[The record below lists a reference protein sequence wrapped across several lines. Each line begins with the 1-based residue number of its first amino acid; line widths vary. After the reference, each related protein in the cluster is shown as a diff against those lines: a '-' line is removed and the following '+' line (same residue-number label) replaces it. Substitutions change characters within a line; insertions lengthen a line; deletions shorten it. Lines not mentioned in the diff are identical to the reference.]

1 MNEIAVI
8 IKGALAIAQKDWQ
21 TEFRSK
27 EILLTM
33 GFFGL
38 LVVLISAFAFFRG
51 DVPAYAL
58 AAGSLWVAIA
68 YSGTLGLGRAFE
80 REREGDCIRALLLS
94 PMPRQAIF
102 LGKLLGIV
110 SFMFVVELVVVPAVV
125 IFFNQSLEFEQLWRL
140 SIVMGLGTLGYGI
153 VGTALAASLLRAR
166 TRDVLLAIVIYP
178 VIVPVIMGGVKAT
191 TAILQPDMA
200 VADFELW
207 ARILLTFDV
216 VFIVVSFWIF
226 EPLLID

>member
-1 MNEIAVI
+1 MNETIMI
-8 IKGALAIAQKDWQ
+8 LRGAFAIAQKDWQ

-38 LVVLISAFAFFRG
+38 LVVLISAFAFYRG

-125 IFFNQSLEFEQLWRL
+125 IFFNQSLGFAQLWRL
-140 SIVMGLGTLGYGI
+140 TIIMGLGTFGYGI

-191 TAILQPDMA
+191 TAILQPDMS
-200 VADFELW
+200 VAEFELW

>member
-1 MNEIAVI
+1 MNEVAVI
-8 IKGALAIAQKDWQ
+8 LKGALAIAQKDWQ

-38 LVVLISAFAFFRG
+38 LVVLISAFAFYRG

-58 AAGSLWVAIA
+58 AAGSLWVAMA

-80 REREGDCIRALLLS
+80 REREGDCIRALLIS

-125 IFFNQSLEFEQLWRL
+125 IFFNQSLELAQLWRL
-140 SIVMGLGTLGYGI
+140 SVVMGLGTLGYGI

-191 TAILQPDMA
+191 TAILQPEMS

>member
-1 MNEIAVI
+1 MNEVATIL
-8 IKGALAIAQKDWQ
+8 KGAFAIAQKDWQ

-38 LVVLISAFAFFRG
+38 LIVLISAFAFYRG
-51 DVPAYAL
+51 DLPAYAL

-125 IFFNQSLEFEQLWRL
+125 IFFNQSLEFTQLWRL
-140 SIVMGLGTLGYGI
+140 GVIMGLGTFGYGV

-191 TAILQPDMA
+191 TAILQPEMS
-200 VADFELW
+200 VSDFELW
-207 ARILLTFDV
+207 ARILFTFDV

>member
-1 MNEIAVI
+1 MNEVAVI
-8 IKGALAIAQKDWQ
+8 LKVALAIAQKDWQ

-38 LVVLISAFAFFRG
+38 LVVLISAFAFYRG

-80 REREGDCIRALLLS
+80 REREGDCIRALLIS

-125 IFFNQSLEFEQLWRL
+125 IFFNQSLDLAQLWRL
-140 SIVMGLGTLGYGI
+140 SVVMGLGTFGYGI

-191 TAILQPDMA
+191 TAILQPEMS
-200 VADFELW
+200 VVDFELW

>member
-1 MNEIAVI
+1 MNEVAVI
-8 IKGALAIAQKDWQ
+8 LKGALAIAQKDWQ

-38 LVVLISAFAFFRG
+38 LVVLISAFAFYRG

-80 REREGDCIRALLLS
+80 REREGDCIRALLIS

-125 IFFNQSLEFEQLWRL
+125 IFFNQSLDLAQLWRL
-140 SIVMGLGTLGYGI
+140 SVVMGLGTFGYGI

-191 TAILQPDMA
+191 TAILQPEMS
-200 VADFELW
+200 VVDFELW

>member
-1 MNEIAVI
+1 MMIAM
-8 IKGALAIAQKDWQ
+8 G
-21 TEFRSK
+21 K

-33 GFFGL
+33 GIFGL
-38 LVVLISAFAFFRG
+38 LVVLISAFAFYRG

-125 IFFNQSLEFEQLWRL
+125 IFFNQSLDIAQLWRL
-140 SIVMGLGTLGYGI
+140 SVVMGLGTFGYGI

-178 VIVPVIMGGVKAT
+178 VIVPVIMGGVG
-191 TAILQPDMA
+191 
-200 VADFELW
+200 
-207 ARILLTFDV
+207 
-216 VFIVVSFWIF
+216 
-226 EPLLID
+226 

>member
-1 MNEIAVI
+1 MSEI
-8 IKGALAIAQKDWQ
+8 LAILRSAWAIARKDWQ
-21 TEFRSK
+21 SEFRSK
-27 EILLTM
+27 EILFTM

-51 DVPAYAL
+51 DVPAYAI
-58 AAGSLWVAIA
+58 ASGTLWVAIA

-94 PMPRQAIF
+94 PTPRPAIY

-110 SFMFVVELVVVPAVV
+110 SFMLLVELLVVPAVV
-125 IFFNQSLEFEQLWRL
+125 IFFNQSLGFDQLWRL
-140 SIVMGLGTLGYGI
+140 GLVMTLGTLGYGI

-166 TRDVLLAIVIYP
+166 TKDVLLAIVIYP

-191 TAILQPDMA
+191 TAILQPSMSI
-200 VADFELW
+200 VDFELW
-207 ARILLTFDV
+207 ARILFVFDV
-216 VFIVVSFWIF
+216 VFMVVSLWIF
-226 EPLLID
+226 EPLLLD